1 MALFL
6 LVTRPGPTGISG
18 KPRFAGIIDPFVWEM
33 CARIPGLDG
42 WERCT
47 KIPLSSAVTD
57 TEKAPL
63 CAILKTTLSTL
74 SGTQRGQSNHTRLLR
89 KRGAMP
95 IQYDGLRNITLVVLL
110 DQLLLLP

>member
-6 LVTRPGPTGISG
+6 LVTRPGPTGISR
-18 KPRFAGIIDPFVWEM
+18 KPRFAGIFDPFVWEM

-74 SGTQRGQSNHTRLLR
+74 SGTQRDSLTTPDCLESGVPCPSNTT
-89 KRGAMP
+89 ACE
-95 IQYDGLRNITLVVLL
+95 I
-110 DQLLLLP
+110 